1 VLTSSRSG
9 HTKKVA
15 ESNSSNIIETLLLFG
30 SLAFLVMWVDQFLYK
45 DADIKDSYFFVMFAL
60 AGFLFYTYR
69 RGQRIQKEKDEIKNK
84 EPKSKPTVKTRA
96 SSKTTVSEKK
106 KQRRK

>member
-1 VLTSSRSG
+1 MN
-9 HTKKVA
+9 KNK
-15 ESNSSNIIETLLLFG
+15 IIETLLLFG

-45 DADIKDSYFFVMFAL
+45 DVEIKDSYFFLMFAL

-69 RGQRIQKEKDEIKNK
+69 RGQRIQKEKLDNNDE
-84 EPKSKPTVKTRA
+84 EPKKKTTIKA
-96 SSKTTVSEKK
+96 STSSKKK

>member
-1 VLTSSRSG
+1 MNKS
-9 HTKKVA
+9 K
-15 ESNSSNIIETLLLFG
+15 IIETLLLFG

-84 EPKSKPTVKTRA
+84 EPKSKPTVKARA

>member
-1 VLTSSRSG
+1 MNKNRIV
-9 HTKKVA
+9 
-15 ESNSSNIIETLLLFG
+15 ETLLLFG

-45 DADIKDSYFFVMFAL
+45 DVDIKDSYFFLMFAL

-69 RGQRIQKEKDEIKNK
+69 RGQRVQKEKDEKK
-84 EPKSKPTVKTRA
+84 ETPKSKSTIKSSI
-96 SSKTTVSEKK
+96 SSKKTVSEKK